1 MQDKIRDVFRK
12 KRGLCG
18 NISHTRRGGLTHSH
32 LFMFVLPSFFFACQ
46 NHPELL
52 KNIFYYFKIFLFWDI
67 FRKKTVFRRKNSHT
81 GGVGVCPRGN
91 YSHIIPKS
99 SQNLS
104 LAFCAIPIKDLS
116 QYHEY
121 LIDAVFYVMMGT
133 EKEIKW
139 NKTGFSNGYKQI
151 CQAKVCHCSSRAGKA
166 AQLEWRHLFIVNSS
180 WTRVKASSNFLDP
193 IYTVVAPVYTESLGL
208 HWQKQ
213 MH

>member
-1 MQDKIRDVFRK
+1 MLKHSLQFLKKFHLRK
-12 KRGLCG
+12 KRY
-18 NISHTRRGGLTHSH
+18 
-32 LFMFVLPSFFFACQ
+32 FV
-46 NHPELL
+46 E
-52 KNIFYYFKIFLFWDI
+52 KIPIL
-67 FRKKTVFRRKNSHT
+67 
-81 GGVGVCPRGN
+81 GEGGVCPRGN
-91 YSHIIPKS
+91 YSHIIPKSSKS